1 MDLDKCDLSNNNGL
15 LTCVY
20 FSNITI
26 GIDESLQTTEVA
38 EVDEDTDDVEEYD
51 LCD

>member
-1 MDLDKCDLSNNNGL
+1 MDLDKCDLSNNGL

-26 GIDESLQTTEVA
+26 GIDESLQTTEV
-38 EVDEDTDDVEEYD
+38 DEDTDDVEEYD